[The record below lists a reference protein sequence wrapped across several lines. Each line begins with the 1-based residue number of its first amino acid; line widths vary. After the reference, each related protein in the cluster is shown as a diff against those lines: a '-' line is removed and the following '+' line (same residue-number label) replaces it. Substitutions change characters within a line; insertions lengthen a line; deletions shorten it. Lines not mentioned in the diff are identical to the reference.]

1 MIRFI
6 YSKTKIINSNKE
18 KVLLKLFDKASQYL
32 KLPKT
37 LEVEFIDLHD
47 SLYAETIVNPRYKNR
62 IRLNNKLS
70 EKEIIRPALHELIH
84 LEQMYTGRL
93 SSPRTGMYLWEGQ
106 LYNHNDLEKL
116 SYVDYSNLPWETD
129 VNERLDKLLISIL
142 K

>member
-1 MIRFI
+1 MIYFI
-6 YSKTKIINSNKE
+6 YSKTSVKQIHKE
-18 KVLLKLFDKASQYL
+18 KVLLSIYTKAKSYL
-32 KLPKT
+32 KLPKS
-37 LEVEFIDLHD
+37 LEVEFVDLHD

-62 IRLNNKLS
+62 IRLSSKLS

-116 SYVDYSNLPWETD
+116 SFVDYCNLPWETD